1 MTGGSLTNNEI
12 ATLLMK
18 EYEAMRTEL
27 RDYIKRYYSS
37 IVIVQSIIF
46 ATIFTA
52 AKEGLAW
59 LYLFIPGLI
68 MGFAA
73 LLSMITL
80 FISQQASYV
89 KLIEQRLNN
98 ICGKDYFIWETK
110 YADQSLKR
118 DQGLLFA
125 PTISV
130 IYILTITPLVLAT
143 IISVHSGYDY
153 INTSHPGWHS
163 WYTVYVAFSFL
174 SIFIFPITNKL
185 VRNKCKKFNEQIVS
199 KES

>member
-1 MTGGSLTNNEI
+1 MAENIMNNNEI
-12 ATLLMK
+12 AILLIK

-52 AKEGLAW
+52 AKENLAW
-59 LYLFIPGLI
+59 LYLFIPGLM

-73 LLSMITL
+73 LMSLITL
-80 FISQQASYV
+80 FIGHQASYL

-98 ICGKDYFIWETK
+98 LCGREYFIWETE
-110 YADQSLKR
+110 YADQSLRR
-118 DQGLLFA
+118 DRGILFS
-125 PTISV
+125 PIISI
-130 IYILTITPLVLAT
+130 IYIFIVIPLVLAT
-143 IISVHSGYDY
+143 IIRVNNGYTY
-153 INTSHPGWHS
+153 INNSHPDWHT
-163 WYTVYVAFSFL
+163 WFTVYASVSFL
-174 SIFIFPITNKL
+174 SIFLFPITNKII
-185 VRNKCKKFNEQIVS
+185 RNKCKKFNEELIK